1 MKKYEGLKKSEG
13 AGTDNKKASVE
24 YNTVSYEMVCLR
36 FFNFWQTK
44 KNRKISIGPLATL
57 LFFIQHGTK
66 NS

>member
-36 FFNFWQTK
+36 FFNFLANK
-44 KNRKISIGPLATL
+44 KK
-57 LFFIQHGTK
+57 QK
-66 NS
+66 N